1 MTQLDAFNITLLVS
15 RTEADKPTSF
25 SVPIPSK
32 NSRVLDALL
41 HVRHNIDPSLG
52 FRYSCRAGMC
62 GSCAVVINGKEGL
75 ACQTTIG
82 SLGTNTIRIS
92 PMRGLPA
99 IRDVVVDMSP
109 FFETLIKANAA
120 MVSKEPDRKT
130 LHVMPPEEPTRK
142 LIQEQNGCITCG
154 ACFSA
159 CEWSSTRK
167 GYIGP
172 SAMNRVLML
181 SLDERDAIGKER
193 LKNIATDDGI
203 LRCHSVG
210 NCSVVCPV
218 EIPLQRGMS
227 EIKGLLSKEGGL
239 E

>member
-1 MTQLDAFNITLLVS
+1 MTHPESFQITLMVS
-15 RTEADKPTSF
+15 RSEADKPTSF

-82 SLGTNTIRIS
+82 SLNTDVIRIS
-92 PMRGLPA
+92 PMKGLPI
-99 IRDVVVDMSP
+99 IRDVMCDMDP
-109 FFETLIKANAA
+109 FFNTLINANAA
-120 MVSKEPDRKT
+120 MVSKEPNRDT
-130 LHVMPPEEPTRK
+130 LHVMPPNEPKRR
-142 LIQEQNGCITCG
+142 LIQRQNGCITCG

-159 CEWSSTRK
+159 CEWSSTRE
-167 GYIGP
+167 GYLGP

-181 SLDERDAIGKER
+181 ALDERDALGKER
-193 LKNIATDDGI
+193 LKTVANENGI
-203 LRCHSVG
+203 FRCHSIG
-210 NCSVVCPV
+210 NCSQVCPA
-218 EIPLQRGMS
+218 EIPLQQGMS
-227 EIKGLLSKEGGL
+227 EIKGLLSGGV